1 MPVPSA
7 SGSAPPATTASSSG
21 APATVIRTSPAR
33 LSPPD
38 RHRPAAY
45 HGPKRARSRP
55 KPARVRRNRSERQFQ
70 DCLQDER
77 RPILLRIVDSGDRTE
92 GGCALEGSYRA
103 AVHGTA
109 ARVYQVRA
117 AIPWRTMCLPPPRK
131 TTNNVSNVANRTF
144 TFSFEIRDH
153 GHRERWPGHPMPLGS
168 DAAAAPA
175 TALEVASPTGRSTRT
190 VERQVMSA
198 DQPMVAHDAVPASRS
213 AAARLLR
220 SASRPVTV
228 HSGPATAASWTGLIP
243 VHAVRAVV
251 LAHLRGYAERT
262 NQVVHSA
269 AGLQS
274 SSEAYGLR
282 CGMVRARQAAGA
294 SLLPLARVPAVRHRR
309 RLPRAHGR
317 GRQAAVRRHRRR
329 RRPAARRRH
338 RLGARRHRHRVGVP
352 RQRAIARRRPGPDAS

>member
-1 MPVPSA
+1 MKGGRSC
-7 SGSAPPATTASSSG
+7 SGSSIRAT
-21 APATVIRTSPAR
+21 
-33 LSPPD
+33 
-38 RHRPAAY
+38 
-45 HGPKRARSRP
+45 
-55 KPARVRRNRSERQFQ
+55 
-70 DCLQDER
+70 
-77 RPILLRIVDSGDRTE
+77 RTE

-294 SLLPLARVPAVRHRR
+294 SLLPLARCSCCSSSSPASSRPRPR
-309 RLPRAHGR
+309 PPSGRSPTSSTPPPGGTASTPTWCTPSSPSSRGTAPARNRPPAPRA
-317 GRQAAVRRHRRR
+317 
-329 RRPAARRRH
+329 
-338 RLGARRHRHRVGVP
+338 
-352 RQRAIARRRPGPDAS
+352 